1 MRLLLDSED
10 QVTWDH
16 VRDLFCFTFK
26 DNFISILH
34 PLFNLN
40 VQSLDIIYD
49 LSSLAMRAVLGSDLS
64 PATTSVAMSLHLH
77 LHTKANLNLLH
88 DNALSIAFWTLL
100 SLSIL
105 CTSTSAFGT
114 VDISCNGHV
123 SACS

>member
-16 VRDLFCFTFK
+16 VRNLFCFSFK

-49 LSSLAMRAVLGSDLS
+49 FSSLAMRAVLGCNLS
-64 PATTSVAMSLHLH
+64 PAAASVAMSLHLH
-77 LHTKANLNLLH
+77 LHAKSNLNLLH
-88 DNALSIAFWTLL
+88 DNALPIAFWTLL
-100 SLSIL
+100 SFSIL
-105 CTSTSAFGT
+105 CTSASAFGA
-114 VDISCNGHV
+114 VDISCNRHV
-123 SACS
+123 AACS